1 MASGLLGAALGVS
14 GELLGSSW
22 GRLGVSWGALAALW
36 GALGASWDGLGP
48 SWVGLG
54 VVLDPLGRSRGAPGG
69 LLGRSKIDQK
79 IDPKPDPKS
88 GRIATAKNGSNATPV
103 VVSELDRT
111 QPSSSWVVQKIYQFR
126 YWSD

>member
-1 MASGLLGAALGVS
+1 MGVS
-14 GELLGSSW
+14 GELLGPSW
-22 GRLGVSWGALAALW
+22 GHFGVSWGALAALW

-54 VVLDPLGRSRGAPGG
+54 VVLDPLGRSREAPGG

-103 VVSELDRT
+103 VVSELDQA
-111 QPSSSWVVQKIYQFR
+111 QPDPRWASQKNYQNR
-126 YWSD
+126 Y